1 MQLSIT
7 QSQAIIIK
15 NSLNMMQKYI
25 KELYNTELL
34 SSSKELGEIDNLF
47 DKLSVLSDT
56 SRADDFYKQT
66 NQSSS
71 YSYNLDKRIY
81 NAGDIKTKRIKHG
94 KDLDIL

>member
-47 DKLSVLSDT
+47 DKLAELSDT
-56 SRADDFYKQT
+56 SRADDFYKQSVT
-66 NQSSS
+66 N
-71 YSYNLDKRIY
+71 RV
-81 NAGDIKTKRIKHG
+81 G
-94 KDLDIL
+94 KDLDLIS

>member
-56 SRADDFYKQT
+56 SRADDFYKQST
-66 NQSSS
+66 LNR
-71 YSYNLDKRIY
+71 N
-81 NAGDIKTKRIKHG
+81 G
-94 KDLDIL
+94 KDLDSL

>member
-7 QSQAIIIK
+7 QFQADLIK
-15 NSLNMMQKYI
+15 NSLK
-25 KELYNTELL
+25 LYDIEML
-34 SSSKELGEIDNLF
+34 SSSKEWREYDNLF

-56 SRADDFYKQT
+56 SRADDFYKQP

-81 NAGDIKTKRIKHG
+81 NAGDIKTKKIKHG
-94 KDLDIL
+94 KDLDCL